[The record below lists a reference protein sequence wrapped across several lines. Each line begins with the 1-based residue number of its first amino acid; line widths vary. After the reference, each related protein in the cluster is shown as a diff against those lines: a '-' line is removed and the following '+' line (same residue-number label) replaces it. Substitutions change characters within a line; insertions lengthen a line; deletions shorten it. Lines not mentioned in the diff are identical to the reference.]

1 MDLFELQS
9 KIDDLVEKYMN
20 SEDVK
25 QVNSKDIGLDPRC
38 YGLSVNLSDR
48 TIIVR
53 KSADRDLQYYGGF
66 EYAKEARSELG
77 DYVFYSG
84 EQSGRVEDHLSQ
96 LEGSEENE
104 EESA

>member
-1 MDLFELQS
+1 MDLFELQC
-9 KIDDLVEKYMN
+9 KTADLVEEYMN

-25 QVNSKDIGLDPRC
+25 EVNSKDIGLDPRC

-53 KSADRDLQYYGGF
+53 KSADKNLQYYGGF
-66 EYAKEARSELG
+66 EYEKRARSEMG

-84 EQSGRVEDHLSQ
+84 EQSGRVEDHLSR
-96 LEGSEENE
+96 LEVSEEDE